1 MLNNHKKNNFFEL
14 FLVIF
19 ILIGHMQQEK
29 ISCMEGD
36 TKMTDSD
43 RNEFFIANYGIIQKC
58 AGEVNIRSA
67 ECRTA
72 LLKWPAKF
80 PKQKTI
86 LKRKWF

>member
-1 MLNNHKKNNFFEL
+1 
-14 FLVIF
+14 
-19 ILIGHMQQEK
+19 
-29 ISCMEGD
+29 
-36 TKMTDSD
+36 MTDSE
-43 RNEFFIANYGIIQKC
+43 RNEFIIANYGIIQKC